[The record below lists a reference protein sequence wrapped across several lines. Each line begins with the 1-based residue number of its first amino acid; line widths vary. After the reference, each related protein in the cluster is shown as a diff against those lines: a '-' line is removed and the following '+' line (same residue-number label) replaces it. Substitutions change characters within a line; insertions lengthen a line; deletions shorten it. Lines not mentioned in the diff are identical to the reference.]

1 MKRISVL
8 EAMLPSAIKAKYKKA
23 FQLSIQKFIFK
34 TKALFNNDGY
44 YLYKEAQQNN
54 DLEEMLTLLNQG
66 LIEEVTILLK
76 TQKENSK
83 AVGVVNT
90 LNGDEVLAKLE
101 KYTKQY
107 DLYAFLLEE
116 SHRTVFLKEINDMGF
131 SHSSLDSL
139 IKKVILKNIS
149 PRFSEIHMQIVYL
162 NKNKRGY

>member
-1 MKRISVL
+1 MPLKQSIRKL
-8 EAMLPSAIKAKYKKA
+8 

-66 LIEEVTILLK
+66 LIEEVTILSQN
-76 TQKENSK
+76 TKENSK

-107 DLYAFLLEE
+107 DLYAF
-116 SHRTVFLKEINDMGF
+116 
-131 SHSSLDSL
+131 
-139 IKKVILKNIS
+139 
-149 PRFSEIHMQIVYL
+149 Y
-162 NKNKRGY
+162 

>member
-1 MKRISVL
+1 MKRSR
-8 EAMLPSAIKAKYKKA
+8 Y
-23 FQLSIQKFIFK
+23 F
-34 TKALFNNDGY
+34 
-44 YLYKEAQQNN
+44 
-54 DLEEMLTLLNQG
+54 
-66 LIEEVTILLK
+66 LK

-116 SHRTVFLKEINDMGF
+116 THRTVFLKEINDMGF

-139 IKKVILKNIS
+139 IKKVILKNIP

>member
-1 MKRISVL
+1 MKRSR
-8 EAMLPSAIKAKYKKA
+8 Y
-23 FQLSIQKFIFK
+23 F
-34 TKALFNNDGY
+34 
-44 YLYKEAQQNN
+44 
-54 DLEEMLTLLNQG
+54 
-66 LIEEVTILLK
+66 LK

-139 IKKVILKNIS
+139 IKKGYIEKYTAEVLEIL
-149 PRFSEIHMQIVYL
+149 MQIVYL

>member
-1 MKRISVL
+1 
-8 EAMLPSAIKAKYKKA
+8 
-23 FQLSIQKFIFK
+23 
-34 TKALFNNDGY
+34 
-44 YLYKEAQQNN
+44 
-54 DLEEMLTLLNQG
+54 MLTLLNQG
-66 LIEEVTILLK
+66 LIEEITILSQ

-139 IKKVILKNIS
+139 IKKVILKNIP
-149 PRFSEIHMQIVYL
+149 PRFLEILMQIVYL

>member
-1 MKRISVL
+1 MKRSR
-8 EAMLPSAIKAKYKKA
+8 Y
-23 FQLSIQKFIFK
+23 F
-34 TKALFNNDGY
+34 
-44 YLYKEAQQNN
+44 
-54 DLEEMLTLLNQG
+54 
-66 LIEEVTILLK
+66 LK
-76 TQKENSK
+76 TQKKTQK

-139 IKKVILKNIS
+139 IKKVILKNIP
-149 PRFSEIHMQIVYL
+149 PRFSEILMQIVYL